1 MSSFV
6 SPSLFSDAS
15 ASSVVPPPALGL
27 PSSAPGTTLGGS
39 TSIRKVTSHSP
50 LAMSM
55 VWSSRAMNGGR
66 TPTVSASSPP
76 SPVKAKISRWSRAD
90 QISAVRFGGLE
101 GATAGDASAVAAAA
115 VGAEADSAALLAAAP
130 PPAVVIA
137 SVSSPALGA
146 TAVAAP
152 ASGAAASSEMVAGA
166 ASSGDAIGSSQYR
179 VRTTRVSVLKSNF
192 AFAPLRMLHLRF
204 GLRRQT

>member
-1 MSSFV
+1 
-6 SPSLFSDAS
+6 
-15 ASSVVPPPALGL
+15 
-27 PSSAPGTTLGGS
+27 
-39 TSIRKVTSHSP
+39 
-50 LAMSM
+50 MSM

-76 SPVKAKISRWSRAD
+76 SPVKAKISRWSRVD

-146 TAVAAP
+146 PAVAAP

-179 VRTTRVSVLKSNF
+179 VRTGVSVLKSNF
-192 AFAPLRMLHLRF
+192 AFAPLRIRGCWKCREDTIENDEMRML
-204 GLRRQT
+204 